1 MNAGTAISA
10 QGAAI
15 AVFRAISSARRR
27 PPAAMPIAAPIPISA
42 STRNCSPIAAANPQ
56 GGSDAHSG
64 LGDFGDRDG
73 LNRAGGGPDV
83 RSGLSGFVRPGQL
96 LRMPLHVAA
105 SVQRVGIGPR
115 GTVRHQSIFRERG
128 RARGLS
134 AASPRL
140 LKL

>member
-27 PPAAMPIAAPIPISA
+27 PPAAMPVAAPIPISA

-73 LNRAGGGPDV
+73 LNRTGGGPDV
-83 RSGLSGFVRPGQL
+83 RSGLSGLPARVRPGYL
-96 LRMPLHVAA
+96 LRLPLRVTA
-105 SVQRVGIGPR
+105 SVQ
-115 GTVRHQSIFRERG
+115 
-128 RARGLS
+128 
-134 AASPRL
+134 
-140 LKL
+140 